1 MAKEK
6 LIGDLSWRLLHGRG
20 SRAALFLWTRLGPTN
35 AGVDA
40 SLHGRLIDIPLVVR
54 VSLPSGIRPQVK
66 GLPQSNGLVLYM
78 LCQTWYVS

>member
-40 SLHGRLIDIPLVVR
+40 SLHGRLIDIPLVVSGR
-54 VSLPSGIRPQVK
+54 PSIWYPATGKRSTSFQVVH
-66 GLPQSNGLVLYM
+66 GLELGRFQVE
-78 LCQTWYVS
+78 